1 MQVEAMPKDI
11 QRKKELAGFVAAA
24 LLAIAMAMG
33 ANGALLGNW
42 TLSSLCGQTPVEEI
56 RDIGE
61 SNPSQDKKEESES
74 PTARTQSSKRVIDA
88 LGFQSE
94 VTFAPSASLHHNRR

>member
-61 SNPSQDKKEESES
+61 SNPSQES